1 MNAGKPEAPHQEDP
15 PQDGAGNWSS
25 EVIEWF
31 ASALGPYLDE
41 GGCTCLKKACR
52 SYEEAKLDQLELL
65 LEKSPLSVFYSLGGR
80 QWPTGLRG
88 RVRELRGRCLEKL
101 GFDRVPEVCTITLE
115 WGLMLAAEL
124 ESMELRER
132 IRALERERVEA
143 REVFRWLRRVSGS
156 REKAPE
162 EGVTVSQVK
171 VYKRR
176 LKRLQRK
183 LGALRDEALLS
194 KRLESFFGHGPVRLF
209 NRLSFFALMLLL
221 LVFLV
226 DIFLPKTETIAEGL
240 FWLDTGICL
249 FFLWEFSVRLLF
261 APNRRFWFRRHVL
274 TDFLPALPFGLLL
287 STASGADVLAKTLG
301 TGVIRSIR
309 LVRIP
314 VYARYVRLLR
324 PMVNFFRLIAFWLRG
339 MDRIVEGLS
348 PLLNVEVILF
358 EASPPKANEEVAP
371 GEAMLPVAE
380 FRRLPPELRKE
391 RAPELLER
399 LIQEMERVG
408 RRGIPV
414 EGSATKK
421 SSSRIMA
428 ADSLVFM
435 LRSLDADQVTRSLP
449 EEQIYS
455 LGRFLKLLDI
465 PLFRHLPGWKQ
476 LLGGGGDVPPD
487 ERIARAGRA
496 IGGGMGRVLRVVDA
510 WMDLSGVLTAPQ
522 ILDRIATALMRSTQR
537 PAVRLLLFGSLFILF
552 KLFFQIVL
560 PMDAP
565 KLFHFL
571 DKFVATPLLIVGT
584 IALLLLLLGRWLKR
598 LAGESGGQLIR
609 AAESRYSNL
618 TELLRIRSEDQT
630 IRQLSERV
638 FPGDA
643 AEAEGLEGGIRRE
656 AAALRL
662 GVVGDGI
669 NLRARKFA
677 LLLLDAED
685 GGFLHK
691 TDTKGPEQ
699 FLENPDLVTLRREA
713 LSYTQGDEKRL
724 GRLDLSTTKA
734 LFGPYF
740 WFDLLT
746 EALSV
751 QVAKLCNLYN
761 LYLIPLSAW
770 DCAGKKERERHL
782 AVLQGDEELPVVPE
796 RNGGFATSFFH
807 VLHFLDPSEECLA
820 EVAKVFGDEVRDRLV
835 EDRRRM
841 VRRIFS
847 TKAMSKLP
855 RSLRAFNPLSFYRG
869 KLGGGRIFFLPFLL
883 LWMVLRFL
891 GRVVRITVK
900 ATYEILRPRIQGRAD
915 EVETSPRVVR
925 RKLRRMKKP
934 LCFEAIRL
942 MAQLDPAYLGIEG
955 EPQFSK
961 DLDAIGAGPGEW
973 DQILDAKEDM
983 ERRLVYLPEL
993 LQKVEARGGR
1003 SLEAWEKDRL
1013 RRGVARD
1020 ERGLCAL
1027 IAAPSRLKAWLEREG
1042 DEIPPGGLPRSR
1054 ALARCS
1060 LRRGWKTLR
1069 SSLAGQ
1075 RNQIQSLRR
1084 ALKEKPLD
1092 LQQVLLAFDRA
1103 GKRDPSQAALDL
1115 ALSMLRHQ
1123 NQDLDRLQTVRGLTA
1138 LILRDLRQHE
1148 DLVLAIGAYSPAS
1161 LPLKRPPASPPTPS
1175 QPR

>member
-1 MNAGKPEAPHQEDP
+1 MNAGKPEAPHREDP
-15 PQDGAGNWSS
+15 PQDSAGNWSS

-41 GGCTCLKKACR
+41 EGCDCLKKACR
-52 SYEEAKLDQLELL
+52 GYEESKLDQLESL
-65 LEKSPLSVFYSLGGR
+65 LERDPLSVFYALGGR
-80 QWPTGLRG
+80 QWPTALRG
-88 RVRELRGRCLEKL
+88 RVRELRGRCLDRL
-101 GFDRVPEVCTITLE
+101 GVERVHEVCSMTLE

-124 ESMELRER
+124 ESMGLRER
-132 IRALERERVEA
+132 IRSLERERVEA
-143 REVFRWLRRVSGS
+143 REVFRWLRRVAGTRGEDPAQAVEASQI
-156 REKAPE
+156 KA
-162 EGVTVSQVK
+162 
-171 VYKRR
+171 YKRR

-194 KRLESFFGHGPVRLF
+194 KRLESFFGHRSVRLF

-221 LVFLV
+221 VVFLV
-226 DIFLPKTETIAEGL
+226 DLFLPKTETLTEGL
-240 FWLDTGICL
+240 FWLDTGICF
-249 FFLWEFSVRLLF
+249 FFLWEFSVRFLF

-301 TGVIRSIR
+301 TGAIRSIR

-358 EASPPKANEEVAP
+358 EASPQKASEEAAP

-391 RAPELLER
+391 RAPELLQR
-399 LIQEMERVG
+399 LILEMERVKRSAG
-408 RRGIPV
+408 PIP
-414 EGSATKK
+414 GSPKGMT
-421 SSSRIMA
+421 SSRILP
-428 ADSLVFM
+428 ADSLVFL
-435 LRSLDADQVTRSLP
+435 LRSLDADQVTRYLP

-496 IGGGMGRVLRVVDA
+496 IGGGMGKVLRVVDA

-552 KLFFQIVL
+552 KLFFQIML
-560 PMDAP
+560 PLDAP
-565 KLFHFL
+565 GLFHFL

-584 IALLLLLLGRWLKR
+584 IALVLLLLGRWLKR

-638 FPGDA
+638 FPGEGEA
-643 AEAEGLEGGIRRE
+643 ARDLEGGVRRE

-662 GVVGDGI
+662 GVTGDGI
-669 NLRARKFA
+669 DLRARKFA

-699 FLENPDLVTLRREA
+699 FLENPDLVTLRREV
-713 LSYTQGDEKRL
+713 LSYAPGDEKRL
-724 GRLDLSTTKA
+724 GRLDLTTTKG

-770 DCAGKKERERHL
+770 KCAGEKERARHL
-782 AVLQGDEELPVVPE
+782 AVLEGNEDLSVVPAK
-796 RNGGFATSFFH
+796 NGGFATSFFH

-820 EVAKVFGDEVRDRLV
+820 EVAKIFGEEVRDRLIQ
-835 EDRRRM
+835 DRRRM
-841 VRRIFS
+841 VRKIFS

-883 LWMVLRFL
+883 LLMVLRFL
-891 GRVVRITVK
+891 VRIVRITVK
-900 ATYEILRPRIQGRAD
+900 ATYEILRPRVRGRED
-915 EVETSPRVVR
+915 ESETSPLVVR

-942 MAQLDPAYLGIEG
+942 MAQLDPVYLGIGG
-955 EPQFSK
+955 EAQFSK

-973 DQILDAKEDM
+973 DQILEAKEDM

-993 LQKVEARGGR
+993 LNLVEARLGHP
-1003 SLEAWEKDRL
+1003 LQDWERARL
-1013 RRGVARD
+1013 RRGIARD
-1020 ERGLCAL
+1020 ERGLCVL
-1027 IAAPSRLKAWLEREG
+1027 LAAPSRLKAWLEREA
-1042 DEIPPGGLPRSR
+1042 DEVPPGALPRSR

-1060 LRRGWKTLR
+1060 LRRGWKRLR
-1069 SSLAGQ
+1069 ASLADQ
-1075 RNQIQSLRR
+1075 RDHLGSLRR

-1103 GKRDPSQAALDL
+1103 GNKDPSQAALDL
-1115 ALSMLRHQ
+1115 AISMLLHQ
-1123 NQDLDRLQTVRGLTA
+1123 NQDLDRLQTARGLTA

-1148 DLVLAIGAYSPAS
+1148 DLVLAIGAYSP
-1161 LPLKRPPASPPTPS
+1161 TP
-1175 QPR
+1175 